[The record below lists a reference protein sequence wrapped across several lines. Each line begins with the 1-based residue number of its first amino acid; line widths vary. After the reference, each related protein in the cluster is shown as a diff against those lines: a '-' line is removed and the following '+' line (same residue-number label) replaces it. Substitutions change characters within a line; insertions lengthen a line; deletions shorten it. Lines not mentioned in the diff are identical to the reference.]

1 MIICTDSFIPRENKA
16 PFKQYIYAITENMMN
31 EEAILVWIE
40 ENLNE
45 NMDVI
50 EDLSHAQ
57 IKQMVQD
64 REYVL
69 IYTCKLV

>member
-1 MIICTDSFIPRENKA
+1 
-16 PFKQYIYAITENMMN
+16 MMN

-69 IYTCKLV
+69 IYTCKLVWCLANPKKKIKPHFGQSRIIYNNI